1 MQIYLM
7 KSAITLRRSDVELP
21 NTFDVKIL
29 LHPSVSNPY
38 GADAPLVLIVAFL
51 ANSSSFLSGSGI

>member
-1 MQIYLM
+1 M
-7 KSAITLRRSDVELP
+7 ELP
-21 NTFDVKIL
+21 NTFDVKMF